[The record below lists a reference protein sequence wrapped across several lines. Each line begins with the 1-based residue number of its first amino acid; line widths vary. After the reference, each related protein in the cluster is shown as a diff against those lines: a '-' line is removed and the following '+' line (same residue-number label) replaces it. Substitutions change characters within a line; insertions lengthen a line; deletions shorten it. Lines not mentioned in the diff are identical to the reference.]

1 MVYILVRTCPK
12 ARVKMPNPLE
22 LEIEVF
28 VNLLTWV
35 LGTEL

>member
-1 MVYILVRTCPK
+1 MVYIFAHTPK
-12 ARVKMPNPLE
+12 GQNKMPDALE
-22 LEIEVF
+22 LEIEVL